1 MSATTIATTPF
12 RDDALAGKRI
22 LVTGGGTGLGKELA
36 CFFSARGASVHI
48 CGRRE
53 AVLQQAV
60 EEIGSTA
67 AHGGKVAYRI
77 CDVRSPEQIDA
88 MVEGIW
94 KDDGPL
100 TGLVNN
106 AAANFISPSADI
118 SPRGFEAVRSTVMD
132 GALHATLACGRRWI
146 AQGLP
151 GSVVSML
158 VTWVWTGSAYVL
170 PSVMAKTA
178 VHAMTMSL
186 AVEWGRHRI
195 RVNAVAPGPFPTE
208 SAWEKLAPIPKA
220 NVGAASADEVPMGRF
235 GRMEE
240 LCNLLTFLQ
249 ADGCEYLTGQ
259 NIAIDGGHHLA
270 SPSTFAALGKLTA
283 ADWAEAKALVRG
295 RAEQEKKQRAAG

>member
-1 MSATTIATTPF
+1 MSSDIATSPF

-22 LVTGGGTGLGKELA
+22 LLTGAGTGLGKELA
-36 CFFSARGASVHI
+36 CFFAARGAAVHI

-60 EEIGSTA
+60 DEIGATA
-67 AHGGKVAYRI
+67 AHGGSIAYRI
-77 CDVRSPEQIDA
+77 CDVRSPEQIEG
-88 MVEGIW
+88 MVESIW
-94 KDDGPL
+94 NDDGPL

-220 NVGAASADEVPMGRF
+220 NVGAASADEVPMGRC
-235 GRMEE
+235 GKIDE

-270 SPSTFAALGKLTA
+270 SPSTFAALGKLTPE
-283 ADWAEAKALVRG
+283 DWAEAKALVRG
-295 RAEQEKKQRAAG
+295 RAEQEKKQRSTG

>member
-1 MSATTIATTPF
+1 MTTTASGSI
-12 RDDALAGKRI
+12 RDDALKGKRI
-22 LVTGGGTGLGKELA
+22 LITGGGTGLGKELA
-36 CFFSARGASVHI
+36 GSFISHGASVHI

-53 AVLQQAV
+53 AVLQGAA
-60 EEIGSTA
+60 EELRALA
-67 AHGGKVAYRI
+67 AHGGTIDYYI
-77 CDVRSPEQIDA
+77 CDVRSSEQMEA
-88 MVEGIW
+88 MVDKIWEG
-94 KDDGPL
+94 GPL

-106 AAANFISPSADI
+106 AAANFIAPSIDI

-132 GALHATLACGRRWI
+132 GALYATLACGRRWI

-158 VTWVWTGSAYVL
+158 VTWVWTGSPYVL

-186 AVEWGRHRI
+186 AVEWGRHNI

-220 NVGAASADEVPMGRF
+220 NVGAASSEKVPMGRF
-235 GRMEE
+235 GKMDE
-240 LCNLLTFLQ
+240 LCNLLMFLQ
-249 ADGCEYLTGQ
+249 ADGCDYITGQ

-270 SPSTFAALGKLTA
+270 APSTFAEMNALTPE
-283 ADWAEAKALVRG
+283 DWAEAKRIVRG
-295 RAEQEKKQRAAG
+295 RAEQEKAQRSTS

>member
-1 MSATTIATTPF
+1 MSSDIATSPF

-22 LVTGGGTGLGKELA
+22 LLTGAGTGLGKELA
-36 CFFSARGASVHI
+36 RFFAARGAAVHI

-60 EEIGSTA
+60 DEIGATA
-67 AHGGKVAYRI
+67 AYGGSIAYRI
-77 CDVRSPEQIDA
+77 CDVRSPEQIEG
-88 MVEGIW
+88 MVESIW
-94 KDDGPL
+94 NDDGPL

-235 GRMEE
+235 GKIDE

-270 SPSTFAALGKLTA
+270 SPSTFAALGKLTPE
-283 ADWAEAKALVRG
+283 DWAEAKALVRG
-295 RAEQEKKQRAAG
+295 RAEQEKKQRSTG

>member
-1 MSATTIATTPF
+1 MTTLPSTF
-12 RDDALAGKRI
+12 RADVLAGKRI
-22 LVTGGGTGLGKELA
+22 LITGGGTGLGKELA
-36 CFFSARGASVHI
+36 RAFVAHGASVHI

-53 AVLQQAV
+53 GVLRQAV
-60 EEIGSTA
+60 TELQA
-67 AHGGKVAYRI
+67 AAQHGGRIEHHI
-77 CDVRSPEQIDA
+77 CDVRDADQIDA
-88 MVEGIW
+88 MVERIW
-94 KDDGPL
+94 QSGPL
-100 TGLVNN
+100 TGLINN
-106 AAANFISPSADI
+106 AAANFISPSVEI
-118 SPRGFEAVRSTVMD
+118 SPRGFAAVRSTVMD
-132 GALHATLACGRRWI
+132 GALFATLACGRRWI

-186 AVEWGRHRI
+186 AVEWGRHNI

-220 NVGAASADEVPMGRF
+220 NVGAASSDEVPMQRF
-235 GRMEE
+235 GRMHE
-240 LCNLLTFLQ
+240 LANLLTFLQ

-270 SPSTFAALGKLTA
+270 SPSTFAALGKLTPD
-283 ADWAEAKALVRG
+283 DWLEAKALVRG
-295 RAEQEKKQRAAG
+295 RAAHEKAQRSAG

>member
-1 MSATTIATTPF
+1 MTATPF
-12 RDDALAGKRI
+12 RADALGGKRI
-22 LVTGGGTGLGKELA
+22 LITGGGTGLGKELA
-36 CFFSARGASVHI
+36 RHFVAHGAAVYI

-53 AVLQQAV
+53 GVLKDAVAEL
-60 EEIGSTA
+60 GA
-67 AHGGKVAYRI
+67 AARHGGKISYHI
-77 CDVRSPEQIDA
+77 CDVRDADQIEA
-88 MVEGIW
+88 MIGRIW
-94 KDDGPL
+94 AEGPL

-106 AAANFISPSADI
+106 AAANFISPSAEI
-118 SPRGFEAVRSTVMD
+118 SPRGFAAVRSTVMD
-132 GALHATLACGRRWI
+132 GALFSTLACGRRWI
-146 AQGLP
+146 AAGLP

-186 AVEWGRHRI
+186 AVEWGRHNI

-235 GRMEE
+235 GRMPE

-259 NIAIDGGHHLA
+259 TIAIDGGHHLA
-270 SPSTFAALGKLTA
+270 APSTFAELGKLTPD
-283 ADWAEAKALVRG
+283 DWAEAKALVRG
-295 RAEQEKKQRAAG
+295 RAEIEKAQRMAVGDKSS